1 MAMLRISNV
10 TPSTNPTLVIFDP
23 SALPTASSPDPDSDA
38 MMDTTIS
45 GADVPSE
52 TIVIPMISGDMPA

>member
-1 MAMLRISNV
+1 M
-10 TPSTNPTLVIFDP
+10 LVIFDP

-38 MMDTTIS
+38 IMDTTIS

-52 TIVIPMISGDMPA
+52 TMVIPISSGDIPA